1 MGASISSESIDDI
14 EHVYA
19 DFRRVLDRSD
29 IFDALDWLSD
39 ADDAVV
45 ARAQSDRLGLVHE
58 VVRCTDHHTRM
69 QGFRRL
75 VVLKANFSAKDDKGE
90 SPLHVA
96 ARMQDL
102 VAAKIL
108 IHLGANPNVLDAA
121 GRTPLHWSA
130 VAGRVRL
137 TVLLIE
143 AGSWLHVR
151 DRDGKTFSDL
161 APSNLNERLEALSAI
176 RRLSSRIDMRLN
188 ELDTTRDMAMG
199 EGEYRLHDGE

>member
-39 ADDAVV
+39 ADGAVV

-96 ARMQDL
+96 ARVQDL

-151 DRDGKTFSDL
+151 DHQGCTYADL
-161 APSNLNERLEALSAI
+161 APKALRDRLDLVRAI
-176 RRLSSRIDMRLN
+176 RGLGAKLDMKIA
-188 ELDTTRDMAMG
+188 DMERKSDMVMG
-199 EGEYRLHDGE
+199 TGEYRLHDGE